1 MDIVMSE
8 SSTESTLRRGVDLLL
23 VLSSEEALTGDG
35 LGVTRAA
42 ELLHLDKSLVSRTL
56 KTLESMGVVERDQ
69 KSRHYRLGW
78 RLYAIA
84 TRAGNQR
91 LLDAARPVLRDLV
104 TATGESAYLT
114 VRDKKQVLTLLA
126 EETARLVQAT
136 EKAGTYAALHC
147 TSSGRA
153 LLMDSSLADLHAI
166 FASERLQAPTPYAPG
181 SVSELMSRI
190 QDSRSRGYAAARD
203 ELEVGLSA
211 LAVPVRIGG
220 QIVAAINVSSPTYRL
235 SERADLVGQQ
245 LIAAAVRLEQQL
257 GG

>member
-1 MDIVMSE
+1 MSE
-8 SSTESTLRRGVDLLL
+8 PSTESTLRRGVDLLL

-69 KSRHYRLGW
+69 KSRQYRLGW

-104 TATGESAYLT
+104 RATGESAYLT
-114 VRDKKQVLTLLA
+114 VRDTNQVLTLLG
-126 EETARLVQAT
+126 EEAPRLVQAT
-136 EKAGTYAALHC
+136 EKAGTYTALHC

-153 LLMDSSLADLHAI
+153 LLMDSSPADLRAI
-166 FASERLQAPTPYAPG
+166 FGSEQLEPPTPFAPG
-181 SVSELMSRI
+181 TISDLMSRI
-190 QDSRSRGYAAARD
+190 EGSRARGYASVRD

-211 LAVPVRIGG
+211 LAAPVRSGG
-220 QIVAAINVSSPTYRL
+220 RIVAAINVSAPTYRL
-235 SERADLVGQQ
+235 SERADRVGQQ
-245 LIAAAVRLEQQL
+245 LTAAAALLEQQL
-257 GG
+257 GR